1 MKIFGQAFSKATRS
15 AIGASTPPARDLSP
29 AGTRDDCHST
39 DIQQKLNALQRD
51 VCSQTC
57 KCASALAVC
66 SAPCLISFSLLYS
79 TNVHLLR
86 AVVLRCSCLA
96 YHCYYPAKL
105 ARSCAVAQ
113 SHSPL
118 SNATHIFALFA
129 HRKGYPKTPS
139 TGSNSADQ
147 FQAKCQVMVHG

>member
-1 MKIFGQAFSKATRS
+1 VPEQEDVVKIFGQAFSKATRS

-51 VCSQTC
+51 DCSQTC

-79 TNVHLLR
+79 TKGCASAESGGLAVQLSGLPLFLSSKASTQLR
-86 AVVLRCSCLA
+86 RCSKPFPIVKCNSHL
-96 YHCYYPAKL
+96 CFV
-105 ARSCAVAQ
+105 CASKGISKDA
-113 SHSPL
+113 P
-118 SNATHIFALFA
+118 
-129 HRKGYPKTPS
+129 HR
-139 TGSNSADQ
+139 Q
-147 FQAKCQVMVHG
+147 